1 MTRGRSFA
9 HQISIAGLCFRM
21 RAREKAVP
29 GPPMDEKA
37 KSRAGG
43 ERPVIADTPM
53 EGCAELVARLHK
65 ESKAERWGLGAEQFA
80 AGLERAVRKRMNP
93 SGLTV
98 AQREEFLCTLHLE
111 DLALAQACAC
121 GLETGWEYFVETY
134 RPYLRASAAAI
145 LRVSS
150 GSAEARELADSLFAE
165 LYGLTDGRT
174 GERSLFR
181 YFHGRSSLKTWLR
194 AVMAQR
200 HIDAVRA
207 GKKFESLDEPDG
219 DGRVREAADKVVL
232 PMADPHR
239 EKFVKLFQA
248 ALAAALAGLDARDRE
263 RLRLYYVEEKTL
275 AEIGKKLGEHESSVS
290 RNLER
295 IRREMREGAER
306 FLRRPAPGAAL
317 SEEQIALCF
326 EYAAE
331 DVPIDLGKML
341 QARGPGAAQKGKQDV

>member
-9 HQISIAGLCFRM
+9 HQISIAGLCSKM
-21 RAREKAVP
+21 RVRGKAVP
-29 GPPMDEKA
+29 GPPMAEDA
-37 KSRAGG
+37 KGRAGG
-43 ERPVIADTPM
+43 EESVTADTPLQ
-53 EGCAELVARLHK
+53 GCGSLIVRLH
-65 ESKAERWGLGAEQFA
+65 EEAKASRWGLSVEEFSA
-80 AGLERAVRKRMNP
+80 ALERAIRKQINP
-93 SGLTV
+93 AGFTV
-98 AQREEFLCTLHLE
+98 AQREEFLSALHLE

-121 GLETGWEYFVETY
+121 GLEPGWEYFVETY

-150 GSAEARELADSLFAE
+150 GSAEARELGDSLFAE
-165 LYGLTDGRT
+165 LYGIEDGKT

-194 AVMAQR
+194 AVLAQR
-200 HIDAVRA
+200 HIDAVRSA
-207 GKKFESLDEPDG
+207 KKFESLDEPDG
-219 DGRVREAADKVVL
+219 DGKARELADSVL
-232 PMADPHR
+232 LPASDPHR
-239 EKFVKLFQA
+239 ERFVNLFQA
-248 ALAAALAGLDARDRE
+248 ALAAALTKLGAKDRD

-290 RNLER
+290 RNLDR
-295 IRREMREGAER
+295 IRHEMKARVEES
-306 FLRRPAPGAAL
+306 LRLPPPGAAL

-341 QARGPGAAQKGKQDV
+341 QPREVGRAEKGKQEA